1 MGKGAFLGKDIGLV
15 GLTSDRSDLIDFVH
29 QQTSCLDLGARP
41 LPAPTPPGVLT
52 GVPPPPR
59 RANDL
64 DLGTIQS
71 KIPSCNLLTNSIKY
85 EK

>member
-1 MGKGAFLGKDIGLV
+1 MRKSGLFGRGYRSGRLAFVRQISLNL
-15 GLTSDRSDLIDFVH
+15 SSSNM
-29 QQTSCLDLGARP
+29 QQTSCLDFGARP

-64 DLGTIQS
+64 DLGAIQS
-71 KIPSCNLLTNSIKY
+71 KISNL
-85 EK
+85 